1 MRLQRIQGSGELTWG
16 KITPLFSLTSK
27 RISVLPSTVNIGT
40 NNRSIR
46 SVYNLLTNRNQNNDH
61 GEGHQEKRYI
71 L

>member
-1 MRLQRIQGSGELTWG
+1 MKLQRIQGSGELIWG
-16 KITPLFSLTSK
+16 KITSLFSLTSK

-46 SVYNLLTNRNQNNDH
+46 SVYNLLTNGNQNNDH